1 MCSQISVMVM
11 WRLAAGKDHVACRML
26 TCPQPHFSPPL
37 PTQNYH
43 LSLPS
48 LSLSTFLSTQSP
60 KHPPQMHN
68 KAGQAYGQ
76 AADSLVR
83 GWSVDMFSNL
93 MNTVPPCWFSAP
105 VARLSRAARAGVARL
120 TRAPI
125 GQECLRGGGRGAL
138 WWQECL
144 RSGPPGAPA
153 FCVKRLGWVGGLVE
167 SS

>member
-11 WRLAAGKDHVACRML
+11 WRLAAGKDHVACPML

-93 MNTVPPCWFSAP
+93 MNNVPPCWFSAP

-120 TRAPI
+120 TRAPL
-125 GQECLRGGGRGAL
+125 GSVAREVAAAGPSGGRNAYGVA
-138 WWQECL
+138 
-144 RSGPPGAPA
+144 PPGHLLFVSRDWA
-153 FCVKRLGWVGGLVE
+153 GWVGL
-167 SS
+167 